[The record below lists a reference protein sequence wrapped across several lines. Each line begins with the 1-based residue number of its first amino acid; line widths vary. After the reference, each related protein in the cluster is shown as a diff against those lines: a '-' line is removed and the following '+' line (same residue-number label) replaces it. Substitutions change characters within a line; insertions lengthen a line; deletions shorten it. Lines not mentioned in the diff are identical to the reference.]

1 MSAINFKA
9 LTPSGIFS
17 LDRAISMVLA
27 SFERFDK
34 PETTWKFI
42 RLLATTTA
50 DIDIIKE
57 CQKHSKETAHELAL
71 KKANRGFTHADSFSL
86 VEIQS
91 QYIDERNESLYALIM
106 ELLAKKGF
114 SQRAGLLGTSSFKE
128 LEKEESAIQ
137 EGEDNSIEN

>member
-1 MSAINFKA
+1 MSNINFKA

-17 LDRAISMVLA
+17 LDRAISMVLG

-50 DIDIIKE
+50 DVEIIKE
-57 CQKHSKETAHELAL
+57 CQKHSKQTGHELAL
-71 KKANRGFTHADSFSL
+71 KRTNRGFTHADSFSL

-91 QYIDERNESLYALIM
+91 QYLDERNESLYAVIM

-114 SQRAGLLGTSSFKE
+114 SQRSGLLGSSSFKE
-128 LEKEESAIQ
+128 LE
-137 EGEDNSIEN
+137 GEAPSIGDETAVED